1 MMSQTRIH
9 KHDNHR
15 VDEALPSSLDP
26 RKATDQGLF
35 GLWQVQYPCWL
46 DGSHEPVRYAQATRF
61 LPRSRIFQTREMDGG
76 IQGEPSQVLLLSIWR
91 RPPFVHWR
99 AFCLDGNDPGLG
111 NHCAE
116 MAVKT
121 CSEPQGCAPPTNY
134 ASPKVWNGND
144 TRKERKNGLSGRRFL
159 PLISSSKKNPRV
171 LVLAVLLFFLLVFSN
186 ESFFSESGFAQTAT
200 STPIDHIVII
210 MMENHSFDN
219 IFGVYPDDN
228 SSSKESSQLISSI
241 QKPENL
247 LGRENP
253 SGLVPIP
260 NGTFSTADPA
270 EGYSVYHNDFDGGA
284 MDEFALNSGKQ
295 SMMYFTSSQL
305 AIEWDW
311 AEEFAIAD
319 HYFSSYLSETTP
331 NRLMSLAAETP
342 VESNYGP
349 PPYVPVNESIFGEL
363 SHFGVSWGYYVK
375 GPSTS
380 DYPLEYFSGLDQFA
394 ENIRDWSDFASELNG
409 SGSFPSVSWVMPV
422 GGSAHGVDQHPP
434 ENVTAGEIWLLNVV
448 NEIMESK
455 YWQSTAIFIMYDE
468 GGGYYDHVPPPQ
480 LDGIQLG
487 FRVPMILISPFA
499 MEDYV
504 SETILNHGSI
514 LAFIDY
520 NWRIP
525 ALNDFVA
532 KSNLPLD
539 LFYFNGSQSLGRGSQ
554 RSPIILNSSS
564 SFPAN
569 PQIPFDKLLYERT
582 GSSSVTLE
590 SLSYPVYVSPT
601 SSWSL
606 SSSAPF
612 PSSLSSAFGLH
623 SYLYT
628 AIILVALLLL
638 LLVILGISRRASRR
652 GRKGIR
658 SNRY

>member
-1 MMSQTRIH
+1 
-9 KHDNHR
+9 
-15 VDEALPSSLDP
+15 
-26 RKATDQGLF
+26 
-35 GLWQVQYPCWL
+35 
-46 DGSHEPVRYAQATRF
+46 
-61 LPRSRIFQTREMDGG
+61 
-76 IQGEPSQVLLLSIWR
+76 
-91 RPPFVHWR
+91 
-99 AFCLDGNDPGLG
+99 
-111 NHCAE
+111 
-116 MAVKT
+116 
-121 CSEPQGCAPPTNY
+121 
-134 ASPKVWNGND
+134 
-144 TRKERKNGLSGRRFL
+144 
-159 PLISSSKKNPRV
+159 LISSSKKNPRV

-241 QKPENL
+241 QRPENL

-499 MEDYV
+499 KEDYV
-504 SETILNHGSI
+504 SKTILNHGSI

-638 LLVILGISRRASRR
+638 LLLVILGISRRASRR